1 MENDI
6 IVYDIETK
14 ESFAQ
19 IGSRDP
25 KKLHIS
31 MLGMYSYKENEYYG
45 YDENDLH
52 LFWRRLEHCDL
63 LIGYNNHGFDDQV
76 VSVYFP
82 EITKIK
88 SLDLLEEISNSL
100 GFRIK
105 LDSIAHA
112 TLGIGKSG
120 DGLKAIELYKDGKI
134 EELRS
139 YCLDDVKITKEIYE
153 YGKKNGSLKY
163 SDMQGE
169 KQFFVNFEPEIEEPE
184 SALNLSLF

>member
-19 IGSRDP
+19 VGSRDP

-31 MLGMYSYKENEYYG
+31 MLGMYSYKENKLFG
-45 YDENDLH
+45 YDEHELDK
-52 LFWRRLEHCDL
+52 FWRRLEHCDL
-63 LIGYNNHGFDDQV
+63 IIGYNNHGFDDLV
-76 VSVYFP
+76 VSAYFP
-82 EITKIK
+82 EITKVA
-88 SLDLLEEISNSL
+88 SLDLLEEISKSL

-105 LDSIAHA
+105 LDNIAHA

-139 YCLDDVKITKEIYE
+139 YCLDDVKITRDIYE
-153 YGKKNGSLKY
+153 QGKKTGALKY

-169 KQFFVNFEPEIEEPE
+169 KQFYVDFEKEIKKPDD
-184 SALNLSLF
+184 ALNFSLF